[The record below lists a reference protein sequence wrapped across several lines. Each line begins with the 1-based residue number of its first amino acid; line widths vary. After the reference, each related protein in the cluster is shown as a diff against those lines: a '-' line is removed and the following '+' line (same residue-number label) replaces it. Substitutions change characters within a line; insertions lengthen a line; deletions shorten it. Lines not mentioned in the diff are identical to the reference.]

1 MIFSIDIGFEQDYT
15 NIIDN
20 KRVLDVAKAFGIS
33 LNRRSFKIINNLE
46 VDIRAGD
53 IVYITGESGAGKSLL
68 LKELVKHI
76 SRYDSI
82 FGKVTVEA
90 DININDDEL
99 LIDSI
104 GRDTEDAIRLLS
116 MVGLNDAYIFLRR
129 YRELSDGQKYRYRIA
144 KILASNNS
152 NSRRTLVFDEFCSL
166 LDRDT
171 AKVVAYLLAKVAR
184 ANKYTLLLATAH
196 DDLEHDLKPNV
207 IIHKSYGSNISITYN
222 ANNNSS
228 NNYNEHKVTCS
239 ILDRIRIEKGGI
251 NDWQALE
258 EFHYR
263 SGKPFGIKY
272 IFRAVMDS
280 DTIVGVIVYSMPP
293 LSCKGRNIALN
304 RVVSAEEVNRD
315 FITISRVVVLPKFRG
330 IGLATLLVKSTMPL
344 VGKKYVESIAVM
356 GKYNPFFIKAG
367 MKEIVYEP
375 DKKYILALRELEKY
389 GFNPVLAASKEY
401 CYKMLEGMNHN
412 TLTNIV
418 YTVSKIRFAVKN
430 AIGRSREYSTD
441 VLYDKYILAKAISN
455 IALFAEKKYY
465 YIWHNL
471 HK

>member
-15 NIIDN
+15 NIIN
-20 KRVLDVAKAFGIS
+20 SKRALDIAEAFGIS
-33 LNRRSFKIINNLE
+33 LNKKLFKIINNLE
-46 VDIRAGD
+46 IDIKAGD

-68 LKELVKHI
+68 LKALVKHI
-76 SRYDSI
+76 SRYESV
-82 FGKVTVEA
+82 FGKVIVER
-90 DININDDEL
+90 DINIDDDEL

-129 YRELSDGQKYRYRIA
+129 YKELSDGQKYRYRIA
-144 KILASNNS
+144 KILSSNNGKC
-152 NSRRTLVFDEFCSL
+152 TLVFDEFCSL

-171 AKVVAYLLAKVAR
+171 AKVVAYLLAKIAR
-184 ANKYTLLLATAH
+184 TNKYTLLLATSH

-207 IIHKSYGSNISITYN
+207 IIHKSYGSNISVTYN
-222 ANNNSS
+222 ANNIDNS
-228 NNYNEHKVTCS
+228 NYNEHKFKCS
-239 ILDRIRIEKGGI
+239 ILDRVRIEKGSI
-251 NDWQALE
+251 KDWQALE

-263 SGKPFGIKY
+263 SGKPFGIKHV
-272 IFRAVMDS
+272 FKAVMDHN
-280 DTIVGVIVYSMPP
+280 TIVGVIVYSIPP

-344 VGKKYVESIAVM
+344 VGKKYVESVAVM

-367 MKEIVYEP
+367 MREIVYEP
-375 DKKYILALRELEKY
+375 DSKYILALKELEMN

-401 CYKMLEGMNHN
+401 CYNMLESMNYDK
-412 TLTNIV
+412 LANIIN
-418 YTVSKIRFAVKN
+418 TVSKIRFAVKN

-455 IALFAEKKYY
+455 IALLAEKKYY
-465 YIWHNL
+465 YIWHNSNIN
-471 HK
+471 